1 MLLVGDQHQMP
12 SVGAG
17 GGFAY
22 AAANAGTVA
31 ELTVNRGQRA
41 EWEQQALAAL
51 RNGACPRRRRL
62 PRTRPVVVTA
72 DASSMIS
79 DAIAAG
85 PPPSMPVSDR

>member
-31 ELTVNRGQRA
+31 ELTVNRRQRA

-51 RNGACPRRRRL
+51 RNGSVPTPSAP
-62 PRTRPVVVTA
+62 TSNTA
-72 DASSMIS
+72 GSWS
-79 DAIAAG
+79 
-85 PPPSMPVSDR
+85 PPMPAR